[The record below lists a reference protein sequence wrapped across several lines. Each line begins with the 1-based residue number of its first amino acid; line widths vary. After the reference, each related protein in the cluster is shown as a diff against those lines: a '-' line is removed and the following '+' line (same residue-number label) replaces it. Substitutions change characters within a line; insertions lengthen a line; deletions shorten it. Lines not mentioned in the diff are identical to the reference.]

1 MIILF
6 INILIINIFDMQ
18 FTEDNVKAQK
28 NLLRAFE
35 MTIKDHRDQ
44 LLARVPHILKA
55 FYDEDILDEEVLID
69 WGSKVS
75 V

>member
-1 MIILF
+1 
-6 INILIINIFDMQ
+6 MQ

-75 V
+75 VLNYINLLN